1 MDTIKIYENYGC
13 LGAEKRSVYTA
24 ENPHATAAA
33 WDEMTVAVPDG
44 WDAWKNDTG
53 EIIVTAP
60 WGWSYSPNEILA
72 GDKEPVFRVVD
83 DHDKQHSVVLKI
95 VDIRR

>member
-1 MDTIKIYENYGC
+1 MDTIKIYENCGC

-33 WDEMTVAVPDG
+33 WTEMTVAVPEG
-44 WDAWKNDTG
+44 WEAWKNDTG
-53 EIIVTAP
+53 ETIVTAP
-60 WGWSYSPNEILA
+60 WGWSYSPSEILG
-72 GDKEPVFRVVD
+72 GDKEPVFLAVD
-83 DHDKQHSVVLKI
+83 DQNRQYSVVLKI

>member
-1 MDTIKIYENYGC
+1 MDTIKIFENYGC
-13 LGAEKRSVYTA
+13 LGAEKCSVYTA

-33 WDEMTVAVPDG
+33 WTEMTVAVPDG

-53 EIIVTAP
+53 ETIVTAP
-60 WGWSYSPNEILA
+60 WGWSYSLNEILA
-72 GDKEPVFRVVD
+72 GDKEPVFWAID
-83 DHDKQHSVVLKI
+83 DQDNQRSVVLKI